1 MLLWI
6 GFAVLTVLV
15 LGALMKPLL
24 GAQQTA
30 ADSADPDRAVYRDQ
44 LAELEA
50 DRARG
55 LIGAAEAEAAR
66 IEVARRLLA
75 KGSTKGSAQPGAS
88 AATATAPA
96 SPQPLSRA
104 MAVALAAIP
113 VTSIALYVMLGSPH
127 LPARPLDARIA
138 MPAGEAN
145 VNDLV
150 AKVEAR
156 LREHPEDGQGWE
168 VIAPVYLRQQ
178 RYADAAV
185 AYAQSMRLLGE
196 TPKRLAGF
204 AESSI
209 LASDGVVNDTARRAL
224 QLVRDADPKRMDIR
238 FWLAVALE
246 QDGNLAG
253 AAKAYRELTTN
264 LPTDA
269 PLRGAVES
277 RLITIAGKLANGKV
291 APTADAKAAADD
303 SGMPKLSQEQM
314 AAVQKMGPE
323 DRVKFIAQ
331 MVDGLAQRLKEN
343 GNDLGGWA
351 RLLRAYKSLGRAED
365 ATTALADARRKFAGD
380 ETSLAVLDA
389 LAASLGLGS

>member
-6 GFAVLTVLV
+6 GFAVLTVIV

-24 GAQQTA
+24 GGELAA
-30 ADSADPDRAVYRDQ
+30 ADSAEADRAVYRDQ
-44 LAELEA
+44 LSEIEN

-55 LIGAAEAEAAR
+55 LIGGAEAEAAR
-66 IEVARRLLA
+66 VEIARRLLA
-75 KGSTKGSAQPGAS
+75 KGTG
-88 AATATAPA
+88 ATATTAAP
-96 SPQPLSRA
+96 QTLSRNIA
-104 MAVALAAIP
+104 MALAVIP
-113 VTSIALYVMLGSPH
+113 VASIALYVMLGSPH
-127 LPARPLDARIA
+127 LPDRPLDDRIA
-138 MPAGEAN
+138 MSPGEAT

-156 LREHPEDGQGWE
+156 LRQHPEDGQGWD
-168 VIAPVYLRQQ
+168 VIAPVYARQQ
-178 RYADAAV
+178 RFADAAD
-185 AYAQSMRLLGE
+185 AYAQAMRLLGE

-204 AESSI
+204 AEMSI
-209 LASDGVVNDTARRAL
+209 LASDGVVNDAARRAL
-224 QLVRDADPKRMDIR
+224 QIVRDADPKRMDVR
-238 FWLAVALE
+238 FWLAVAEE
-246 QDGNLAG
+246 QDGDVAG
-253 AAKAYRELTTN
+253 AAKAYRELTAS
-264 LPTDA
+264 LPADA

-277 RLITIAGKLANGKV
+277 RLIAIAGKLADGKSSG
-291 APTADAKAAADD
+291 ASTSAGTDE
-303 SGMPKLSQEQM
+303 SGMPKLSQDQI

-323 DRVKFIAQ
+323 DRAKFIGQ

-351 RLLRAYKSLGRAED
+351 RLVRAYKSMGRTAD